1 MGKIYLNGEAYGGGA
16 EIEFYD
22 YVYTNGA
29 QGNVIITD
37 IYSSQNKEI
46 YVDFQADRYSN
57 NMCVLGNYGTGVTF
71 YQNVFYLGDYNVVSG
86 FDSWSARHTATINN
100 INHKNCLD
108 GVEMFDTDS
117 RTWTNIQLV
126 CMGRTET
133 GRGFIGK
140 IFEYK
145 ITDNSNATI
154 LMHLKPAALKLENYI
169 LVQGLYDVVNKVWY
183 KGTNLTVGNVPT

>member
-1 MGKIYLNGEAYGGGA
+1 MGKIYLNGESYGGGA

-22 YVYTNGA
+22 YVYTDGNG
-29 QGNVIITD
+29 GNVIITD

-46 YVDFQADRYSN
+46 YVDFQADGYSN
-57 NMCVLGNYGTGVTF
+57 NKCVLGNYGAGITF
-71 YQNVFYLGDYNVVSG
+71 YQNKLYLGDYNVVNG
-86 FDSWSARHTATINN
+86 FSAWSDRHTAIINN

-108 GVEMFDTDS
+108 GVEMFDTNS
-117 RTWTNIQLV
+117 NTWDNRQLV
-126 CMGRTET
+126 CMGRTDT
-133 GRGFIGK
+133 STAFIGK

-145 ITDNSNATI
+145 ITDNSTSTI

-169 LVQGLYDVVNKVWY
+169 VVHGLYDVVNKVWY